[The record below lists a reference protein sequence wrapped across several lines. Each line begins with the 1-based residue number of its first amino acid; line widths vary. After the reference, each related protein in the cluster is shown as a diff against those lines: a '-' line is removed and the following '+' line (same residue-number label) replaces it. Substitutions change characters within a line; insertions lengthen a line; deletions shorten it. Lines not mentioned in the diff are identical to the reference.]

1 MPYKD
6 LHSEPFDET
15 TITKLEIFE
24 DYAEAWIPTFVM
36 QQGVKE
42 IHVFDFFSGPGF
54 DKNSVAGSPIRL
66 LQKINSQ
73 LGNFFK
79 TSTKVTVHLNEYEPN
94 KKKQGKFE
102 LLQKNCEEYLSLNP
116 KLKHFCS
123 VELYNK
129 DAELLFFE
137 LIPSIRKY
145 PSLVYL
151 DQNGIKFIAKEFIL
165 ELEKLSTVDF
175 IYFVSSSY
183 FWRLGHT
190 DEFKKVLQFDMEQL
204 KKNKYHDIHRKV
216 IEELKKYLPAK
227 TRLSLFPF
235 SLKKGKN
242 IYGIIFGAKHYLA
255 VDKFLNITWARN
267 ETNGEADFDI
277 DEDFKKGQMD
287 LFEGPK
293 MTKVQNFKNELESM
307 LLAAKL
313 KTNTEVLL
321 HTYEAGHIPKHAVEV
336 IKKLKQE
343 SKLNYEGR
351 TPGVNYDN
359 VIKKKNIVTYQLI

>member
-6 LHSEPFDET
+6 LHSEPFNET

-36 QQGVKE
+36 QPDIKE
-42 IHVFDFFSGPGF
+42 IHVFDFFSGPGY
-54 DKNSVAGSPIRL
+54 DKNGVAGSPIRL

-79 TSTKVTVHLNEYEPN
+79 TSTKITVHLNEYEPN
-94 KKKQGKFE
+94 KKKQEKFE
-102 LLQKNCEEYLSLNP
+102 LLKKNCEEYLSLNP
-116 KLKHFCS
+116 RLMHFCNI
-123 VELYNK
+123 ETYNK
-129 DAELLFFE
+129 DAEILFFE
-137 LIPSIRKY
+137 LIPLIRRY

-190 DEFKKVLQFDMEQL
+190 DEFKKVLPFDMEQL

-216 IEELKKYLPAK
+216 IEELNKHLPTK
-227 TRLSLFPF
+227 TRLNLFPF
-235 SLKKGKN
+235 SLKKGTN
-242 IYGIIFGAKHYLA
+242 IYGIIFGAKHHLA
-255 VDKFLNITWARN
+255 VDKFLSITWARN

-277 DEDFKKGQMD
+277 DEDYKKGQID
-287 LFEGPK
+287 LFGERK
-293 MTKVQNFKNELESM
+293 MTKVENFKTELEAM
-307 LLAAKL
+307 LLTAKL
-313 KTNTEVLL
+313 KTNAEVLF
-321 HTYEAGHIPKHAVEV
+321 HTYKAGHIPRHAVEV
-336 IKKLKQE
+336 IKTLKQE
-343 SKLNYEGR
+343 RKLNYDGR
-351 TPGVNYDN
+351 TPAVNYDN
-359 VIKKKNIVTYQLI
+359 VIKKKKVITYQLI